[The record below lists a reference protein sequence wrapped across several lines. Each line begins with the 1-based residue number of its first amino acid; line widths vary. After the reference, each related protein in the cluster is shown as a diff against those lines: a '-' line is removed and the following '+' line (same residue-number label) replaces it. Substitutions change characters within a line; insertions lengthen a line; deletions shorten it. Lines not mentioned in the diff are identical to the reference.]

1 MNLETWLSFL
11 GAAIALTLMPGPDN
25 IFVLTE
31 SLSRGAKRGISL
43 SAGLAS
49 GVMVHTL
56 LAATGLALLLKQ
68 FPQLAFAI
76 RLAGTIY
83 LIYIAY
89 SAWRE
94 KAHPLRLKESANLK
108 KGPGFWQSFGKG
120 FLMNV
125 LNPKVT
131 LFFLALLPQF
141 VDAEATWSEFQ
152 QMLSM
157 GISFMLQAFVLF
169 SGIAILAGSLH
180 QYLASEKFWDFTRWF
195 QVVVLLF
202 IALGLWWL

>member
-56 LAATGLALLLKQ
+56 LAATGLAILLKQ

-76 RLAGTIY
+76 RLVGTLY

-89 SAWRE
+89 GAWRE
-94 KAHPLRLKESANLK
+94 KNHPLKLKESASLE
-108 KGPGFWQSFGKG
+108 KGPGFWKSFGKG

-152 QMLSM
+152 QMLIM
-157 GISFMLQAFVLF
+157 GISFMLQAFLLF

-180 QYLASEKFWDFTRWF
+180 RYLASEKFWAFTRWF